1 MNLETELA
9 DLQDALANTDLSDAL
24 RRMNDDQG
32 LIYLLVKILQPI
44 RIKIDGNRNHKRPHI
59 HIDYGRKFHA
69 ATYAIDTGE
78 RLVGDRKYDYEV
90 FEWIGKN
97 RPKLMQAWELVQA
110 GKDATPIACELRG
123 G

>member
-32 LIYLLVKILQPI
+32 LIYLLVKIRQPI

>member
-69 ATYAIDTGE
+69 ATYATDTGE

-97 RPKLMQAWELVQA
+97 RPK
-110 GKDATPIACELRG
+110 PIDRKSTRLNSSHT
-123 G
+123 